1 MNTNIIKNH
10 QLNQNRRNP
19 TNNGTAQRQMHFYNN
34 NRMSQNNTQGSPS
47 TFKRHLTNHSTLG
60 DDARYVNNKRQRQNS
75 QENAEE
81 AHDNHERIEEWTKP
95 NMHHGI
101 FFNDNQAGNDR
112 NETLISKQAF
122 NYATD
127 CHFPP
132 IKILCTPKIQNQN
145 GG

>member
-1 MNTNIIKNH
+1 
-10 QLNQNRRNP
+10 
-19 TNNGTAQRQMHFYNN
+19 
-34 NRMSQNNTQGSPS
+34 MSQNNTQGSPS